1 MDTTAK
7 TDPAP
12 VQERPAR
19 RKFLGAAASGRGR
32 RGRDERA
39 DDRQGAEHRSC

>member
-19 RKFLGAAASGRGR
+19 RKFLGAAASGWPARPR
-32 RGRDERA
+32 
-39 DDRQGAEHRSC
+39 